1 MPIFSPI
8 NATYGVRVEQ
18 ILETDQ
24 DFVKYHDK
32 LNRKLQKLRHRCQGV
47 TKDTK
52 KYSEKEKFSKITS
65 DNYDKQSKLYGVL
78 YLLQVE
84 RDLSLVETLKL
95 RGRQRGKLKRP
106 ERKVIQTRLKKVAKL
121 VEGLV
126 ALTQNEQNYVT
137 RLQYLIYSKL
147 AKAEFILN
155 GKLTTKKKAES
166 DVAGLLAL
174 AFAGLQYLAEH
185 NYISEDISSFIQS
198 KYEYSLMQ
206 YAGNLVSNVRL
217 QNFII
222 ESLKSIGDKDEI
234 VKLLL
239 NNGFKLDIKEV
250 DDTTTNSLTNINWR
264 SFQAKITDREV
275 SHLIE
280 LAESVEISKL
290 SDYSSK
296 LLYWEDALSKQEA
309 VIANYDENESTENA
323 DIDDPQENNQI
334 LLSYV
339 KYNKLMVNILRDN
352 EICKELWQQ
361 WDKSCSTL
369 SAKVVKYKELER
381 ITSNLSVFLHEVMEL
396 PGIYSD
402 DELMYQLELLDLHYK
417 TLLSS
422 KALAYLYQSR
432 GKYREALALHV
443 RSFQELN
450 SKLEQD
456 MLYSNDEILP
466 NSLFDKLDIEKNQS
480 NIKAAWTGVIALAGY
495 QKSLETTGKS
505 KYKLSVIEKIS
516 NQKEIEA
523 SDVNISNLFPL
534 TPHMQPVGAKPTLFD
549 LAFNYIQYEKF
560 EQRNITEN
568 KPAEKQSSEPE
579 NHKEEQPKKRG
590 FLGLF
595 GR

>member
-234 VKLLL
+234 VKLPLL
-239 NNGFKLDIKEV
+239 C
-250 DDTTTNSLTNINWR
+250 LT
-264 SFQAKITDREV
+264 
-275 SHLIE
+275 
-280 LAESVEISKL
+280 
-290 SDYSSK
+290 
-296 LLYWEDALSKQEA
+296 
-309 VIANYDENESTENA
+309 
-323 DIDDPQENNQI
+323 
-334 LLSYV
+334 
-339 KYNKLMVNILRDN
+339 
-352 EICKELWQQ
+352 
-361 WDKSCSTL
+361 
-369 SAKVVKYKELER
+369 
-381 ITSNLSVFLHEVMEL
+381 
-396 PGIYSD
+396 
-402 DELMYQLELLDLHYK
+402 
-417 TLLSS
+417 
-422 KALAYLYQSR
+422 
-432 GKYREALALHV
+432 
-443 RSFQELN
+443 
-450 SKLEQD
+450 
-456 MLYSNDEILP
+456 
-466 NSLFDKLDIEKNQS
+466 
-480 NIKAAWTGVIALAGY
+480 
-495 QKSLETTGKS
+495 
-505 KYKLSVIEKIS
+505 
-516 NQKEIEA
+516 
-523 SDVNISNLFPL
+523 
-534 TPHMQPVGAKPTLFD
+534 
-549 LAFNYIQYEKF
+549 
-560 EQRNITEN
+560 
-568 KPAEKQSSEPE
+568 
-579 NHKEEQPKKRG
+579 
-590 FLGLF
+590 
-595 GR
+595 